1 VGSAFLLAGTT
12 KERRESIEFDDQADR
27 TGSYTDRE
35 KEETMAI
42 AKVLEVL
49 AEGDSIE
56 AAIQS
61 AVSEAAETVRG
72 IKHVYVEGVQA
83 LVEDNEVVKY
93 RVNAKLTFVVETD
106 RD

>member
-1 VGSAFLLAGTT
+1 MS
-12 KERRESIEFDDQADR
+12 
-27 TGSYTDRE
+27 
-35 KEETMAI
+35 I
-42 AKVLEVL
+42 AKVIEVL

-56 AAIQS
+56 AAVQL

-83 LVEDNEVVKY
+83 LVEGDVIVKY